1 MMPVIQ
7 LTVPGPFLSEDSLSR
22 LFAKRSS
29 DMTKFL
35 FVATILSLSI
45 MNAKLAS
52 AQAAVGEPGMYQFYH
67 PDGDV
72 LHVGPGY
79 SGYYGSR
86 AESREGMAPVAVAR
100 PARGHRHGR
109 TQ

>member
-1 MMPVIQ
+1 
-7 LTVPGPFLSEDSLSR
+7 
-22 LFAKRSS
+22 
-29 DMTKFL
+29 MTKFL
-35 FVATILSLSI
+35 FVAAILSLST
-45 MNAKLAS
+45 MNARLAS

-86 AESREGMAPVAVAR
+86 AESRNEMAPAIVAR
-100 PARGHRHGR
+100 PARGHKQGR
-109 TQ
+109 TR

>member
-1 MMPVIQ
+1 
-7 LTVPGPFLSEDSLSR
+7 
-22 LFAKRSS
+22 
-29 DMTKFL
+29 MTKFL
-35 FVATILSLSI
+35 LVAAILSLSI
-45 MNAKLAS
+45 ANAGSAS

-72 LHVGPGY
+72 LHVGPAY

-86 AESREGMAPVAVAR
+86 AESRNALASAPVVR
-100 PARGHRHGR
+100 PARAHKHGR

>member
-1 MMPVIQ
+1 
-7 LTVPGPFLSEDSLSR
+7 
-22 LFAKRSS
+22 
-29 DMTKFL
+29 MTKL
-35 FVATILSLSI
+35 LLVAAILSLSI
-45 MNAKLAS
+45 VNARLAS

-79 SGYYGSR
+79 YGSR
-86 AESREGMAPVAVAR
+86 AEARNGMGSVAVAR
-100 PARGHRHGR
+100 PARGHKPGR

>member
-1 MMPVIQ
+1 MMAVIQ
-7 LTVPGPFLSEDSLSR
+7 LTVLGPVLSEQCLSR

-35 FVATILSLSI
+35 AVAAILSLSI
-45 MNAKLAS
+45 VNARLAS

-79 SGYYGSR
+79 AGYYGTR
-86 AESREGMAPVAVAR
+86 AESRNAMASAPVAR
-100 PARGHRHGR
+100 PARGHKHGR